1 MDCRTW
7 RRACRWKLQVFTV
20 LLTCLSSESVLSKVT
35 PRMCRLSVIST
46 LLPVTVIVVAELY
59 SVVVFF
65 RYQVGP
71 MQRKIYLCLRVI
83 QCCKKLLLLTQA
95 CRLSIASAVILVKIW
110 ISSAYIS
117 VATVLR
123 WSEQNYSHLRQ
134 VFSWCCV
141 PKIINIGQCFTEL
154 FKKITLAQF
163 FETRRISLFAL
174 RKAITTA

>member
-1 MDCRTW
+1 MS
-7 RRACRWKLQVFTV
+7 LQV
-20 LLTCLSSESVLSKVT
+20 KVT
-35 PRMCRLSVIST
+35 SLHHVVEMFVQLKLCCPR
-46 LLPVTVIVVAELY
+46 LLPGFVVCPKYWHYYQRPWSLSADLY
-59 SVVVFF
+59 SVVVFQ
-65 RYQVGP
+65 YQG